1 MRILHVLAQLPTRT
15 GSGVYFSNLIKN
27 LKKYNYRQEAVFGTQ
42 DDYRWDVLD
51 EKYIHSV
58 EFKTEELPFPIV
70 GMSDVMPYET
80 TRYSEMTEEMYDKWI
95 SAFKKKLFSIKKRY
109 EPDIIFTHHLWILSS
124 IVVETFPHS
133 KIVGIFH
140 NTDLRQ
146 AQKNPGLYQ
155 KYVKNLNK
163 LDLIFSASEHQKGE
177 IVNTYR
183 DISREKI
190 IAIGGGFD
198 QNIFYPAENKEYGD
212 KVRLVYSGKIDPSKG
227 LYELLKV
234 YKELNLEDV
243 TLDIIGTPDEK
254 NKKELERF
262 LKDDQSIKIY
272 SVKDQKELGEELRKK
287 DIFLMPSFYEGL
299 GLTAIEALASG
310 LYVVTTEIEALMTLL
325 GKEIKESG
333 IIKYVPLPR
342 VYDVDKPVEEDL
354 PKFRENFK
362 AALLCQIVKVRNKQS
377 CLTDH
382 RDSIKRFSW
391 EALVDR
397 INEIIID
404 YGE

>member
-15 GSGVYFSNLIKN
+15 GSGVYFSNLIEN
-27 LKKYNYRQEAVFGTQ
+27 LKKYNYQQEAVFGTQ
-42 DDYRWDVLD
+42 DDYKWDVLD

-80 TRYSEMTEEMYDKWI
+80 TLYSEMTGEMFERWI
-95 SAFKKKLFSIKKRY
+95 NAFKNRLISIKKRY
-109 EPDIIFTHHLWILSS
+109 KPDIIFTHHLWILSS
-124 IVVETFPHS
+124 IVVEVFPDS
-133 KIVGIFH
+133 KIIGIFH

-146 AQKNPGLYQ
+146 AQKNPGIYQ
-155 KYVKNLNK
+155 KYVRNLDR
-163 LDLIFSASEHQKGE
+163 LDLIFSASEQQKDE
-177 IVNTYR
+177 IINTYK
-183 DISREKI
+183 DISRDKI
-190 IAIGGGFD
+190 IALGGGFD
-198 QNIFYPAENKEYGD
+198 QNIFYPAETKEYS
-212 KVRLVYSGKIDPSKG
+212 KKIRLVYSGKIDPSKG
-227 LYELLKV
+227 IYELLKV
-234 YKELNLEDV
+234 YKNLNLEDI

-254 NKKELERF
+254 NKKELETYI
-262 LKDDQSIKIY
+262 KDDKSIKVY
-272 SVKDQKELGEELRKK
+272 NVKDQKELGEELRKK

-325 GKEIKESG
+325 GKEIEESG

-342 VYDVDKPVEEDL
+342 IYDIDKPVAEDL
-354 PKFRENFK
+354 PKFREELK
-362 AALLCQIVKVRNKQS
+362 EAILCQIAKVRNKQS
-377 CLTDH
+377 CLTDK

-397 INEIIID
+397 INEIIVD
-404 YGE
+404 L